1 MRTCD
6 LLKFAVAYH
15 GSLCPLF
22 VWTRRGKKRS
32 ANCSEMST
40 PKDFRVVSTAL
51 AHYCGIL
58 VCAMLICAT
67 EWRLYKLQLYN
78 CAAKSSK
85 IVIIVIVPDFDWVRI
100 NGDYRIWER
109 VKVKKNN
116 LQKQTKTTKNGEIFR
131 FNAKCFQV
139 HLCPGYMNSYYEW
152 WMHAQDVSNL
162 HSSFSAT
169 FRIIR
174 WRCFHFIF
182 FINDNNI
189 SAEKEMNAATAN
201 NNSEDRLWC
210 RFKSFLTCSQHLNQP
225 DRQIYTS
232 LHHVHTHFWFVV
244 IFHTF

>member
-131 FNAKCFQV
+131 F
-139 HLCPGYMNSYYEW
+139 
-152 WMHAQDVSNL
+152 
-162 HSSFSAT
+162 
-169 FRIIR
+169 
-174 WRCFHFIF
+174 IF
-182 FINDNNI
+182 YNV
-189 SAEKEMNAATAN
+189 
-201 NNSEDRLWC
+201 
-210 RFKSFLTCSQHLNQP
+210 FKSTCVRGIWTLIMNTCTRGVSANPICIALSVQRFGSFDEDVFILFFYQ
-225 DRQIYTS
+225 
-232 LHHVHTHFWFVV
+232 W
-244 IFHTF
+244 

>member
-109 VKVKKNN
+109 VKVKKKDN

-152 WMHAQDVSNL
+152 WMHAQEVY
-162 HSSFSAT
+162 
-169 FRIIR
+169 
-174 WRCFHFIF
+174 
-182 FINDNNI
+182 
-189 SAEKEMNAATAN
+189 
-201 NNSEDRLWC
+201 
-210 RFKSFLTCSQHLNQP
+210 Q
-225 DRQIYTS
+225 QIQ
-232 LHHVHTHFWFVV
+232 FA
-244 IFHTF
+244 

>member
-109 VKVKKNN
+109 VKVKKKTICKSKQRP
-116 LQKQTKTTKNGEIFR
+116 QKMGK
-131 FNAKCFQV
+131 
-139 HLCPGYMNSYYEW
+139 
-152 WMHAQDVSNL
+152 
-162 HSSFSAT
+162 FSVLMQ
-169 FRIIR
+169 
-174 WRCFHFIF
+174 
-182 FINDNNI
+182 NV
-189 SAEKEMNAATAN
+189 
-201 NNSEDRLWC
+201 
-210 RFKSFLTCSQHLNQP
+210 FKSTCVRGIWTLIMNDECMHKMCLICIALSVQRFGSF
-225 DRQIYTS
+225 DED
-232 LHHVHTHFWFVV
+232 
-244 IFHTF
+244 IFILFFYQW